1 MIFHK
6 FFALRNWY
14 NRAHPEKKLPDDYD
28 WLTDEVFMTKYKK
41 LFFESLVEMCKKKNT
56 NISNVVFTIDCK
68 HVYIWRHKEQVTY
81 KATRKDSHTKSK
93 FYSYKI
99 FGIVIDKMLPKIIE
113 RYGCTILKHSECEA
127 DDVVANCVLLLNKG
141 TKYDDDKSISYNLEP
156 IKKDTNIHTDN
167 QRKIY
172 IVATDTDY
180 IQICNR
186 NVILMNLRCDE
197 LNSKYLTT
205 HNNNS
210 TYLMSKI
217 LSGDISDNIQC
228 CMIRKKFLE
237 ENEINKRLKEANVAV
252 LVAEGFEDLM
262 MTTCELRNAD
272 SEKGWY
278 LIKALGTARDEVIF
292 QIVEGPKIE
301 IQTERAARGIS
312 EFWVP
317 IRTQGLFTGAPVREG
332 DNWITKSIRG
342 VTVILFAYKN
352 SIKVQVDW
360 PLERAVE
367 RDAYLQIFEDY
378 GASSRET
385 GTTAIIEIPLF
396 DIGRNDVDRWDEI
409 RPRLVEVG
417 TSAFE
422 IISQPLE

>member
-1 MIFHK
+1 MNNKQEQTELTELTKDVEFHDLNVPKKYEYLFNKEKFDKTKNIILVDTSYMIFHK

-237 ENEINKRLKEANVAV
+237 EKDYDMKKIYKNINKCAEDNNSDYIKCTKAIVGKLLANIGIYSYFNNLMEEGRKKKETLYIGDKEEDDKREEIKKNGLCKAIKNDQFVRNLIMIDFRMLPDRLKNT
-252 LVAEGFEDLM
+252 LNL
-262 MTTCELRNAD
+262 
-272 SEKGWY
+272 K
-278 LIKALGTARDEVIF
+278 IKAGLGI
-292 QIVEGPKIE
+292 
-301 IQTERAARGIS
+301 
-312 EFWVP
+312 
-317 IRTQGLFTGAPVREG
+317 
-332 DNWITKSIRG
+332 
-342 VTVILFAYKN
+342 
-352 SIKVQVDW
+352 
-360 PLERAVE
+360 
-367 RDAYLQIFEDY
+367 
-378 GASSRET
+378 
-385 GTTAIIEIPLF
+385 
-396 DIGRNDVDRWDEI
+396 
-409 RPRLVEVG
+409 
-417 TSAFE
+417 
-422 IISQPLE
+422 